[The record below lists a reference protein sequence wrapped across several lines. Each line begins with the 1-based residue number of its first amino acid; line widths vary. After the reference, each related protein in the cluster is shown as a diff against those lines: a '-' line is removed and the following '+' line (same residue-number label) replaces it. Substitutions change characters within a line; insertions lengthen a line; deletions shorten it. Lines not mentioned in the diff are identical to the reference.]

1 MSTATT
7 AAASATRSAPGA
19 PAGPGT
25 AAATAPRRSFGPPLA
40 GRTAL
45 VTGGSRGIGRAVS
58 LRLAR
63 DGARVAVHY
72 GSDEAAAKETVA
84 AVEAAGGAAFAV
96 RAALGEPEA
105 AEHLW
110 SAFDAEAEGLDILL
124 NNAGVSGSRV
134 PLGEVPAAEYD
145 RVFAV
150 NARAPFLL
158 TQEALD
164 RLRDGGRIV
173 NVSTGLTHGSA
184 MPELITYT
192 ASKGALDAF
201 TRVLAKHLA
210 PRGITVNAVAPG
222 VIDTDMNAGW
232 LRSSEE
238 AWRAASSIA
247 ALGRV
252 GRPED
257 VADVVAFLASDDSRW
272 ITGQWLDAT
281 GGSLL

>member
-1 MSTATT
+1 MSTTT
-7 AAASATRSAPGA
+7 IDAAPAPAPASAADGGR
-19 PAGPGT
+19 
-25 AAATAPRRSFGPPLA
+25 PLA

-45 VTGGSRGIGRAVS
+45 VTGGSRGIGRAIS

-84 AVEAAGGAAFAV
+84 AVEAAGGSAFGIRV
-96 RAALGEPEA
+96 RLGEPADAEA
-105 AEHLW
+105 VWA
-110 SAFDAEAEGLDILL
+110 AFDDQAEGLDILV
-124 NNAGVSGSRV
+124 NNAGTDGPRV
-134 PLGEVPAAEYD
+134 PLGEVSRADYE

-150 NARAPFLL
+150 NVRAPFFL
-158 TQEALD
+158 TQLALD

-173 NVSTGLTHGSA
+173 NISTGLTRGSA

-192 ASKGALDAF
+192 ATKGALDAF
-201 TRVLAKHLA
+201 TRILAKQLA
-210 PRGITVNAVAPG
+210 PRAITVNTVAPG

-232 LRSSEE
+232 LRASDE
-238 AWRAASSIA
+238 AWQAAASIA

-252 GRPED
+252 GRPD
-257 VADVVAFLASDDSRW
+257 DIADAVAFLAAEDSRW